1 VFSAKYKIQFREVI
15 FMAVKTCKKCGE
27 DNLETAVLC
36 ISCGSSLSKG
46 KENDVNEQVIHKKR
60 GFFANLFGKR

>member
-1 VFSAKYKIQFREVI
+1 
-15 FMAVKTCKKCGE
+15 MAVKTCKKCGE